1 MNYLSKKNKKIW
13 KNKWEEEKRLRLR
26 NEIFGL
32 KREERHR
39 VLVKE
44 WEREI
49 NYLIKMLREE
59 NLHRCQIGG
68 QKKKSYEK
76 SKGKKN
82 HKVCCA
88 RERFFKKSREIKL

>member
-68 QKKKSYEK
+68 QKKKNHMKKVKGRKIIRYAVLGKDFLKSHEK
-76 SKGKKN
+76 
-82 HKVCCA
+82 
-88 RERFFKKSREIKL
+88 